1 MSLFE
6 FTFGLS
12 AVILGLA
19 LTHMAS
25 TVSKLAMAGRR
36 VRWAPEPLLL
46 AAIIALVIVFVWL
59 DQWSLRGG
67 TETTVG
73 MMLMQVGKLML
84 PFMAATFV
92 LPDPIPEEG
101 PIDLYAHYDRTRRL
115 TFGALILGLMAFW
128 GVGMVRWAGGAF
140 PEAGPMTVWSVL
152 QSVPWAF
159 CLGYGV
165 LILVRRRWVNGTL
178 LAAGLAYYGWSV
190 LPMRLG
196 E

>member
-19 LTHMAS
+19 LAHMAS
-25 TVSKLAMAGRR
+25 TMSKLAMAGRR

-46 AAIIALVIVFVWL
+46 AAIIALVIVSVWL

-92 LPDPIPEEG
+92 LPDPVPEEG
-101 PIDLYAHYDRTRRL
+101 PVDLYAHYDRTRRL

-128 GVGMVRWAGGAF
+128 AVGMVRWAGGAF
-140 PEAGPMTVWSVL
+140 PEAGPVTVWGVL
-152 QSVPWAF
+152 ESVPWAF
-159 CLGYGV
+159 CLGYGL
-165 LILVRRRWVNGTL
+165 LIVVRRRWVNVAL
-178 LAAGLAYYGWSV
+178 LAVGLVYYGWEV

>member
-19 LTHMAS
+19 LAQMAS

-46 AAIIALVIVFVWL
+46 AGIIVLVILFVWL
-59 DQWSLRGG
+59 DQWSLRDD

-73 MMLMQVGKLML
+73 LMLMQVGKLML
-84 PFMAATFV
+84 VFMAATFV

-101 PIDLYAHYDRTRRL
+101 PVDLYAHYDRTRAL
-115 TFGALILGLMAFW
+115 TYGALILGLMSFW
-128 GVGMVRWAGGAF
+128 AVMMVQWA
-140 PEAGPMTVWSVL
+140 AGSIPNARPITVWTVL
-152 QSVPWAF
+152 RSLPWEF
-159 CLGYGV
+159 CLGYGL
-165 LILVRRRWVNGTL
+165 LILIRWRWFNIAL
-178 LAAGLAYYGWSV
+178 LAGGLIYYGWSV
-190 LPMRLG
+190 VSVRLAG
-196 E
+196 

>member
-36 VRWAPEPLLL
+36 VKWAPEPLLL
-46 AAIIALVIVFVWL
+46 AGIIALVIVFVWL

-101 PIDLYAHYDRTRRL
+101 PADLYAHYDRTRRL

-128 GVGMVRWAGGAF
+128 VVGMVRWAGGAF
-140 PEAGPMTVWSVL
+140 PDAGPMTVWGVL
-152 QSVPWAF
+152 KSLPSGF

-165 LILVRRRWVNGTL
+165 LIVVRRRWVNVLL
-178 LAAGLAYYGWSV
+178 LAAGLVYYGWEV
-190 LPMRLG
+190 LPVRLG